1 VRFGKGTFDLYMN
14 SNCVCVCET
23 RDMLVFDYLLYKT
36 QVFGRHMTGNYKD
49 FFRYNEVKKLP
60 NGIPTMKTQ
69 S

>member
-1 VRFGKGTFDLYMN
+1 
-14 SNCVCVCET
+14 
-23 RDMLVFDYLLYKT
+23 MLVFDYLLYKT

-49 FFRYNEVKKLP
+49 FFHYNEVKKLP